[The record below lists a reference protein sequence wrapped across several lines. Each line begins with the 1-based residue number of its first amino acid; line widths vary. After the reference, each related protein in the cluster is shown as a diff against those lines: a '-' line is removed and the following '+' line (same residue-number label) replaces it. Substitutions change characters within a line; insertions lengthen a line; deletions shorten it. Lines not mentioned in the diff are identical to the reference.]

1 MPNTKSAEKHLRT
14 SDERRVANRV
24 RKTRVKT
31 YRRRL
36 EAAIEEGN
44 AEAAQALLP
53 QCFSV
58 LDRAAAKRTIHRNQA
73 ARTKKRLAARVAAMA
88 TAE

>member
-1 MPNTKSAEKHLRT
+1 MPTTKSAVKYLRT
-14 SDERRVANRV
+14 SEERRVANRV

-36 EAAIEEGN
+36 ESAIEEGN
-44 AEAAQALLP
+44 AEGAHALLN

-58 LDRAAAKRTIHRNQA
+58 LDRAAAKGAIPKSRA
-73 ARTKKRLAARVAAMA
+73 ARTKKRLAAQVAGMA
-88 TAE
+88 AAE